1 MFQVFRQ
8 NLQRKLQGRIT
19 LNIPTIRL
27 DGKVALIT
35 GSSSGLGLAVAEGL
49 ATYGADI
56 ILTEITSKLGQAET
70 AARNLATRTGR
81 KIIALPLDL
90 PDLASIDRLV
100 SGAVTQMGKI
110 DILINNAGVQHA
122 KDALEVT
129 EADWDAILDTHLKGT
144 FFTSQRVAKEMLK
157 QKSGRIINMASQLG
171 LVGYYQRAP
180 YSAAK
185 AGIVNL
191 TRALAVEWARY
202 GINVNAVAP
211 TFIRTALSTQAFSD
225 PKMYNDIV
233 SRIPL
238 GRVGL
243 PEEIIGPML
252 FLASDAST
260 LVTGHTLTADGG
272 WTAM

>member
-1 MFQVFRQ
+1 
-8 NLQRKLQGRIT
+8 
-19 LNIPTIRL
+19 LNIPTMRL

-35 GSSSGLGLAVAEGL
+35 GSGSGLGKAVAEGL
-49 ATYGADI
+49 ASFGADI
-56 ILTEITSKLGQAET
+56 VITEISSKLELGQDV
-70 AARNLATRTGR
+70 AREIAGNSGR
-81 KIIALPLDL
+81 KVIALPLDL

-100 SGAVTQMGKI
+100 TAAVAKMGKI
-110 DILINNAGVQHA
+110 DILINNAGVQVS
-122 KDALEVT
+122 KDALDVT
-129 EADWDAILDTHLKGT
+129 EADWDIVIDTHLKGT
-144 FFTSQRVAKEMLK
+144 FFTSQRVAKEMIK
-157 QKSGRIINMASQLG
+157 QESGRIINMASQLG
-171 LVGYYQRAP
+171 LVGYYKRAA

-191 TRALAVEWARY
+191 TRALAVEWAGY

-211 TFIRTALSTQAFSD
+211 TFIRTTLSEQAFSD
-225 PKMYNDIV
+225 PKIYNDLI

-260 LVTGHTLTADGG
+260 LVTGHTLSVDGG

>member
-1 MFQVFRQ
+1 MD
-8 NLQRKLQGRIT
+8 LP
-19 LNIPTIRL
+19 LNIPTMRL
-27 DGKVALIT
+27 GGKVALIT
-35 GSSSGLGLAVAEGL
+35 GSSGGLGRAVAEGL
-49 ATYGADI
+49 ASYGADLV
-56 ILTEITSKLGQAET
+56 LTEISSKLGPAEI
-70 AARNLATRTGR
+70 AAREIAAQSGR
-81 KIIALPLDL
+81 KVIALPLDL

-100 SGAVTQMGKI
+100 TAAVADMGKI
-110 DILINNAGVQHA
+110 DILINNAGVQRA
-122 KDALEVT
+122 KDAFDVT
-129 EADWDAILDTHLKGT
+129 EDDWDAIIDTHLKGT
-144 FFTSQRVAKEMLK
+144 FFTSQRVAKEMAK

-171 LVGYYQRAP
+171 LVGYYKRAP

-185 AGIVNL
+185 GGIVNL
-191 TRALAVEWARY
+191 TRALAVEWAEF

-225 PKMYNDIV
+225 PKIYNDLV

>member
-1 MFQVFRQ
+1 M
-8 NLQRKLQGRIT
+8 
-19 LNIPTIRL
+19 RL

-35 GSSSGLGLAVAEGL
+35 GSGSGIGKAVAEGL
-49 ATYGADI
+49 ASYGADI
-56 ILTEITSKLGQAET
+56 ILTEISSKLAVGQN
-70 AARNLATRTGR
+70 AAREIAGKTGR
-81 KIIALPLDL
+81 KVIVLPLNL
-90 PDLASIDRLV
+90 PDLASIDQLV
-100 SGAVTQMGKI
+100 TAAIEQMGKI
-110 DILINNAGVQHA
+110 DILINNAGVQIA
-122 KDALEVT
+122 KDALDVT
-129 EADWDAILDTHLKGT
+129 EADWDVVLDTHLKGT

-171 LVGYYQRAP
+171 LVGYYQRAA

-191 TRALAVEWARY
+191 TRALAVEWAGY

-211 TFIRTALSTQAFSD
+211 TFIRTSLSTQAFSD
-225 PKMYNDIV
+225 PKIYNDLV